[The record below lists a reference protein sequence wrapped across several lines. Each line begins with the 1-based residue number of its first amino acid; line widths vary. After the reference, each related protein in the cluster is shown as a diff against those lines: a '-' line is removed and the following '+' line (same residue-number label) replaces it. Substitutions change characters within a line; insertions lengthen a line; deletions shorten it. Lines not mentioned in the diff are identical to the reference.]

1 MQSFTRFSI
10 LALVLAGLFGQAFA
24 VDLVSNAAV
33 TVVEGIDITETTPLN
48 FGTIVARDGNLVIAP
63 AGTYTDDDA
72 LVYDN
77 TAIAA
82 ANFSI
87 QASENANLTASAA
100 DVAAADGLALT
111 NFTFRWDGST
121 GGANYNFAGGNTTGT
136 LQVGGTLEVNS
147 ANATFPVGAGAQ
159 SLPWTLAVVFQ

>member
-1 MQSFTRFSI
+1 MKSFTRFSI

-24 VDLVSNAAV
+24 VDHNSNATV
-33 TVVEGIDITETTPLN
+33 TVVEGIDITENAPLN
-48 FGTIVARDGNLVIAP
+48 FGTIVERDGNLVIA
-63 AGTYTDDDA
+63 ADGTYTDDDA

-77 TAIAA
+77 TAIVA

-100 DVAAADGLALT
+100 NVAAADGLALT

-121 GGANYNFAGGNTTGT
+121 AGANYNFAGGNTTGT
-136 LQVGGTLEVNS
+136 LEVGGTLEVDS
-147 ANATFPVGAGAQ
+147 SNATFPVGGGATA
-159 SLPWTLAVVFQ
+159 LPWTLAVVFQ